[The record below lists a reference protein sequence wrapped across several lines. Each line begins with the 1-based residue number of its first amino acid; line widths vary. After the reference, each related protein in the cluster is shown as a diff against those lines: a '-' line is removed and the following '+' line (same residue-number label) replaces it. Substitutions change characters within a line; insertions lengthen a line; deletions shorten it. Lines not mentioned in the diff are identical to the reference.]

1 MIMIVFIIG
10 SFACLFVGWFMWMF
24 VNAHLTRVLDQE
36 IILDQSP
43 NAMFRFLFI
52 SDVHRR
58 KLTQRWK
65 NKVTKPVDIICIGG
79 DFAERG
85 VSPKTVRWNLQL
97 LHSIA
102 PIVYVWGNNDREIG
116 EEMMRKLLKE
126 VDATILDNEVIPF
139 PNHSDWGIVG
149 VDDPSSHRA
158 NALSAAE
165 KAKDYPRILYIAH
178 SPVMLSKMLPIRRP
192 DIAAVGHTHGG
203 QIQLGRWSLHP
214 EGKLVIENNRAVLIS
229 NGYGTTFLPLRW
241 KSLPESHIIEVHYQ
255 RRSIK

>member
-1 MIMIVFIIG
+1 MTMIVLLVS
-10 SFACLFVGWFMWMF
+10 SFACLFIGWLMWMF
-24 VNAHLTRVLDQE
+24 VNAHLTRVLHQQ
-36 IILDQSP
+36 IVLDESP

-65 NKVTKPVDIICIGG
+65 KKVTKEIDIICIGG

-85 VSPKTVRWNLQL
+85 VSTEKIRKNLQVL
-97 LHSIA
+97 RSIA

-116 EEMMRKLLKE
+116 ESRMRELLKE
-126 VDATILDNEVIPF
+126 VNATILDNDVVSF
-139 PNHSDWGIVG
+139 PNHSEWGIVG
-149 VDDPSSHRA
+149 VDDPSSKRA
-158 NALSAAE
+158 NASIAAE
-165 KAKDYPRILYIAH
+165 KAKDYPRMLYIAH
-178 SPVMLSKMLPIRRP
+178 SPVMLSKMVPIRRP

-214 EGKLVIENNRAVLIS
+214 KGKLVIENNRAVLIS

-241 KSLPESHIIEVHYQ
+241 KSLPESHMIEVHYQ
-255 RRSIK
+255 RRN